1 MIDVLLV
8 DDQAMV
14 RSGLRMILEAESDII
29 VVDEAADGA
38 EGVAMARRIRPDV
51 ILMDIRM
58 PGMDGL
64 EATRQIVDAGGP
76 TGPRVIVLTTF
87 DVDDYVYEA
96 LRAGASGF
104 LLKDAPADD
113 LVAAIRVVAGGD
125 ALLAPAVTRRVIE
138 AFATQA
144 PPSTPV
150 EGLGDLTE
158 REVEVLE
165 HLARGLSNAEIA
177 EELFVGE
184 TTVKTHVSH
193 ILTKLEVRDRVQ
205 AVVVAYESGLVR
217 PGS

>member
-87 DVDDYVYEA
+87 DIDDYVYEA
-96 LRAGASGF
+96 LRAGSQ
-104 LLKDAPADD
+104 
-113 LVAAIRVVAGGD
+113 R
-125 ALLAPAVTRRVIE
+125 LLA
-138 AFATQA
+138 Q
-144 PPSTPV
+144 
-150 EGLGDLTE
+150 G
-158 REVEVLE
+158 
-165 HLARGLSNAEIA
+165 
-177 EELFVGE
+177 
-184 TTVKTHVSH
+184 
-193 ILTKLEVRDRVQ
+193 
-205 AVVVAYESGLVR
+205 R
-217 PGS
+217 PGRRPRGRDPSGGRRRRPSGPRRDPSRYRGFCHPGAAQHSRRRSR